1 VKKQSGRRAGRY
13 KNVGAQLLLTTVYLW
28 PAPRPGCNMVSAQ
41 ASTTGFAG
49 ADTSEMWVHR
59 PRRMHGVSQS
69 CGAQVE
75 GVASV
80 FSAMDAM
87 DQGAVF
93 SSLCYNNRIDIT
105 DTRRGDCWNSCKWVL
120 AAGDGR
126 NAGNCRIQAALL
138 PSGEAWSIEIND
150 KGLHRSLS
158 LRYKPMATP
167 APV

>member
-1 VKKQSGRRAGRY
+1 
-13 KNVGAQLLLTTVYLW
+13 
-28 PAPRPGCNMVSAQ
+28 
-41 ASTTGFAG
+41 
-49 ADTSEMWVHR
+49 
-59 PRRMHGVSQS
+59 MHGVSQS

-75 GVASV
+75 AVASV

-93 SSLCYNNRIDIT
+93 SSLYYNKRIDIT
-105 DTRRGDCWNSCKWVL
+105 DTRRGGCWTSCKWVL

-126 NAGNCRIQAALL
+126 NAGNWRIQAALL

-158 LRYKPMATP
+158 LRYKPMASP

>member
-1 VKKQSGRRAGRY
+1 
-13 KNVGAQLLLTTVYLW
+13 
-28 PAPRPGCNMVSAQ
+28 MVSAQ
-41 ASTTGFAG
+41 ASTTGFIG

-59 PRRMHGVSQS
+59 PRRMHRVSQS

-80 FSAMDAM
+80 SSAMDTM
-87 DQGAVF
+87 DQGTVF
-93 SSLCYNNRIDIT
+93 SSLCYNKRIDIT
-105 DTRRGDCWNSCKWVL
+105 DTRHGRGWNSCKWVL

-167 APV
+167 LTRPAQDRCTGPGPYPICTPAACNFVILWCRYDAQ

>member
-1 VKKQSGRRAGRY
+1 
-13 KNVGAQLLLTTVYLW
+13 
-28 PAPRPGCNMVSAQ
+28 
-41 ASTTGFAG
+41 
-49 ADTSEMWVHR
+49 
-59 PRRMHGVSQS
+59 
-69 CGAQVE
+69 
-75 GVASV
+75 
-80 FSAMDAM
+80 MDAM
-87 DQGAVF
+87 DPGAVF
-93 SSLCYNNRIDIT
+93 SSLCYIIRGLILLTHDVAAVG
-105 DTRRGDCWNSCKWVL
+105 TRASVL

>member
-1 VKKQSGRRAGRY
+1 
-13 KNVGAQLLLTTVYLW
+13 
-28 PAPRPGCNMVSAQ
+28 
-41 ASTTGFAG
+41 
-49 ADTSEMWVHR
+49 
-59 PRRMHGVSQS
+59 MHGVSQS

-87 DQGAVF
+87 DAMDQGAVF
-93 SSLCYNNRIDIT
+93 SSLCYNKRIDIT
-105 DTRRGDCWNSCKWVL
+105 DTRRGGCWNSCKWVL